1 MTTYAINYAIWTGAV
16 GAVLQYYKKQGRGW
30 QSLLTKGF
38 AQKAVTGLLS
48 SYLQMQNVPLLGTG
62 LDANY
67 MYNGIIGALSSALMK
82 EGKTPVTA
90 AEEQILCALI
100 GHRLAANF
108 GQTFDVVV
116 NSLPTGFTNYF
127 ASSGGYTGATI
138 PNTGTGIPNMNA
150 GNNQGATGM
159 AM

>member
-1 MTTYAINYAIWTGAV
+1 MSTYAINYAVWTGVV

-30 QSLLTKGF
+30 KVLLTKGF
-38 AQKAVTGLLS
+38 GQKAVTGLIS

-67 MYNGIIGALSSALMK
+67 MYNGIVGALSSALMK
-82 EGKTPVTA
+82 DGKGPITS

-127 ASSGGYTGATI
+127 AASSGYVGATI
-138 PNTGTGIPNMNA
+138 PNPGTGIPNMA
-150 GNNQGATGM
+150 SGNNQGSTGM
-159 AM
+159 TM